1 MLNYNAANQVIVL
14 IVLFST
20 TYNIIDN
27 TLLIHQ
33 ITVDKL
39 HIFIFIIYYKR
50 FILNQKLK
58 YHSHIMHTRQSLNKL
73 NTINYVILQDIF
85 IYLNYNKFNLSLVK
99 THLYPVRNTSILQ
112 HILPILILNYEAI
125 K

>member
-1 MLNYNAANQVIVL
+1 MPLIKLLIVL

-58 YHSHIMHTRQSLNKL
+58 YHAHIMHTRQSLNKL